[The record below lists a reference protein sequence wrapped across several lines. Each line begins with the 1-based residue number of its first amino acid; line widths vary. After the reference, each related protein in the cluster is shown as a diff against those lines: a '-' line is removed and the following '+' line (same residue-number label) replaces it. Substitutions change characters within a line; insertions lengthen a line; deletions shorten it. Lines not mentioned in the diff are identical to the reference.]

1 MAMIAFI
8 GPIAKLT
15 LENTDLRRVFY
26 TGKHAQ
32 LISMCLAP
40 GEESGGEVHPNVDQ
54 FFRIE
59 AGESKFVLNEKQELV
74 VRSGDA
80 VAVPSGMHHN
90 VINTSKAAPLK
101 LFTIYSPPNH
111 PAGKVHK
118 TKAEA
123 EAAEALEH
131 RQGGLGQ
138 GDWPS
143 ACRSDIDP

>member
-1 MAMIAFI
+1 MIAFI

-15 LENTDLRRVFY
+15 LENTDFRRVFC

-32 LISMCLAP
+32 LTSMCLAP
-40 GEESGGEVHPNVDQ
+40 GEAIGGERHPDFDE

-59 AGESKFVLNEKQELV
+59 AGEARFVINEKQEHLA
-74 VRSGDA
+74 RDGDA

-90 VINTSKAAPLK
+90 VINTSKAVPLK